1 MAQESSSRLTRAA
14 TRVVPRLHIPPRWH
28 PFLRLAAVA
37 AIVLVIDEVTGRLT
51 ERGGA
56 VDPWI
61 VTAARIASS
70 LLVLR
75 FPLAG
80 FVFAL
85 EVDKWDWY
93 WLDAGSRS
101 EQDQAL
107 YQRWDK
113 GMDLVTLGAAAF
125 VTWRWRD
132 RVARTFALGMFG
144 WRAIGTVAFV
154 ATGQSWL
161 LIAFPNVFE
170 SLYLLYM
177 IFVVLSGQTQMLNTR
192 RTAVLVSLA
201 VIVPKVAE
209 EFFLH
214 AFDNR
219 PWTMFDFPLPG
230 PISEAVIWG
239 AAMYALP
246 LLALVV
252 LVSRAHGHPTRG
264 DPEEQVSAV

>member
-1 MAQESSSRLTRAA
+1 
-14 TRVVPRLHIPPRWH
+14 
-28 PFLRLAAVA
+28 LAAVA
-37 AIVLVIDEVTGRLT
+37 AIVLVVDAVTGRLT

-56 VDPWI
+56 VDAWI

-85 EVDKWDWY
+85 EVDKWDWF

-125 VTWRWRD
+125 VTLHWRD
-132 RVARTFALGMFG
+132 ALARNLALAMFA
-144 WRAIGTVAFV
+144 WRALGTVAFIV
-154 ATGQSWL
+154 TGQSWL

-170 SLYLLYM
+170 SMYLFYM
-177 IFVVLSGQTQMLNTR
+177 VFTVLSGQTLMLTSKR
-192 RTAVLVSLA
+192 VALVASMAVMLPKMA
-201 VIVPKVAE
+201 VEV
-209 EFFLH
+209 FLH
-214 AFDNR
+214 AFDDR
-219 PWTMFDFPLPG
+219 PWTMFDLSFPG
-230 PISEAVIWG
+230 PLSEAILWG
-239 AAMYALP
+239 AAMYAIP
-246 LLALVV
+246 LVTLVV
-252 LVSRAHGHPTRG
+252 LVLRAHGRPTRG
-264 DPEEQVSAV
+264 DPEEQVSPV

>member
-1 MAQESSSRLTRAA
+1 MAQESSSVARDAA
-14 TRVVPRLHIPPRWH
+14 PVVPRLRIPQRWQ

-37 AIVLVIDEVTGRLT
+37 AIVLFVDRVTGYLT
-51 ERGGA
+51 DRGGT

-61 VTAARIASS
+61 VTAARVASS

-80 FVFAL
+80 FIFAL

-113 GMDLVTLGAAAF
+113 GMDLFTLGAAAF
-125 VTWRWRD
+125 VTLRWRD
-132 RVARTFALGMFG
+132 ALARTLALAMFG
-144 WRAIGTVAFV
+144 WRAIGTVAFIV
-154 ATGQSWL
+154 TGQSWL

-170 SLYLLYM
+170 SMYLFYM
-177 IFVVLSGQTQMLNTR
+177 IFCVLSGQHQMLTTKL
-192 RTAVLVSLA
+192 TALLVSMA
-201 VIVPKVAE
+201 VMLPKMAVE
-209 EFFLH
+209 VFLH
-214 AFDNR
+214 FFDDR
-219 PWTMFDFPLPG
+219 PWTMFDWSLPG
-230 PISEAVIWG
+230 PFSPAVLWG
-239 AAMYALP
+239 AAMYAIP
-246 LLALVV
+246 LIALVV
-252 LVSRAHGHPTRG
+252 TVLRAHGRPTRG